1 MIERLRKRFPDWDL
15 KYSIGGQISF
25 DVFPNGWDKTF
36 CLQFITN
43 DFNEIHFFGDKTLP
57 VVHLLSPYCAPK
69 NAIHYFCREEMITRY
84 SAILQLLATQWPAHN
99 TRCSLCESFLW
110 SAKNNDFDVPLL
122 FILFYE
128 EKQFKRN
135 KSCCAEVRAV
145 PVSFSIIF
153 FVSNPA
159 IIICTQ
165 HALSHSNPQ
174 ACGPLARMR
183 SSITSQTRST
193 RRWYLVKIPSS

>member
-1 MIERLRKRFPDWDL
+1 MDGIKLFASSSSQTTSTRF
-15 KYSIGGQISF
+15 ISSGTKPF
-25 DVFPNGWDKTF
+25 RYT
-36 CLQFITN
+36 
-43 DFNEIHFFGDKTLP
+43 
-57 VVHLLSPYCAPK
+57 LLSSFFVLPYKCPHS
-69 NAIHYFCREEMITRY
+69 IFCREEMITKY